1 VTSRVVDTP
10 PPFDPPDV
18 AGGLVYLCLER
29 MAGLLAV
36 DETSLV
42 ATLQT
47 GMRWD
52 RAESLLARRGLTL
65 GPLPGV
71 LKRRTVAESIAAN
84 DRLRPSAAFGQVLD
98 NIQGLTAVLPGGARA
113 RTVVAPRRATG
124 PELTAAVFGTQHRGA
139 LVTEVS
145 IQIWRRSG
153 ETTRHACAVADWTA
167 AETFVRACLR
177 VRSCVPP
184 SCSPPGAV
192 PSNSVSRSRRRPTRR
207 RCDGGWQT
215 AGVMRALAPR
225 RPRRAPRR
233 RRRAGRPSCG
243 PSRSCPGGRLAA
255 AVDAAAGGHL
265 PGSRRTGSDAVG
277 ANRCPSSSVARTLTA
292 LGARVPGTPSGVRAP
307 RGRFPRPPFAARLS
321 VADPRRLI
329 CIPSTNMPRP
339 SRPASP
345 ARSSV
350 GSRAPS
356 PRRRDARR

>member
-1 VTSRVVDTP
+1 
-10 PPFDPPDV
+10 V
-18 AGGLVYLCLER
+18 AEGSVYLCLER

-153 ETTRHACAVADWTA
+153 ETTRHACAVSDWTA
-167 AETFVRACLR
+167 AEGFVRACLR
-177 VRSCVPP
+177 S
-184 SCSPPGAV
+184 GL
-192 PSNSVSRSRRRPTRR
+192 RPAFVLAAGRGPVELGFEVATAADATMLQR
-207 RCDGGWQT
+207 QMAS
-215 AGVMRALAPR
+215 AGVMARSRHDALDELLGTTTAPGDDLRAVAVV
-225 RPRRAPRR
+225 
-233 RRRAGRPSCG
+233 
-243 PSRSCPGGRLAA
+243 PGGRLAA
-255 AVDAAAGGHL
+255 AVDAVPEAICPDLGGPEATL
-265 PGSRRTGSDAVG
+265 WAKQMPE
-277 ANRCPSSSVARTLTA
+277 PSVARTLTA
-292 LGARVPGTPSGVRAP
+292 LGARIPGTPSGFEPLEAAFLAHLSRRA
-307 RGRFPRPPFAARLS
+307 
-321 VADPRRLI
+321 
-329 CIPSTNMPRP
+329 
-339 SRPASP
+339 
-345 ARSSV
+345 
-350 GSRAPS
+350 
-356 PRRRDARR
+356 